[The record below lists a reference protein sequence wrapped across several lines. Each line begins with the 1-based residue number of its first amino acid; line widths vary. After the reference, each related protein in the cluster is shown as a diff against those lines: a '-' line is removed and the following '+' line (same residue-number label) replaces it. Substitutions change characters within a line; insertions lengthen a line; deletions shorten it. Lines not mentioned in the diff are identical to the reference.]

1 MQDCFSTVV
10 HCHMQKCIVIGY
22 RLPHADPASNTYL
35 DAELV
40 EN

>member
-1 MQDCFSTVV
+1 
-10 HCHMQKCIVIGY
+10 MQKCIGTGY
-22 RLPHADPASNTYL
+22 RLPHAEPASNTYL